1 MHLPGTLPAEGE
13 TPARRRPRDK
23 QEEEKTM
30 MKTFATAAA
39 FCALLAGTAHAEKI
53 GVAMSLFDD
62 NYLTVLRHNIQSHA
76 DALGVQVQMEDA
88 LGDIARQQS
97 QIENFVASGVDGII
111 VMLVDADSG
120 KAMSK
125 IADQAGV
132 PLVFVNM
139 LPANMDKF
147 PAKQAWVGSDEEQAG
162 ELQAAEVCKL
172 MGGKGDALI
181 LMGQLGTTGQRGR
194 TAAEERVF
202 SNPPCDG
209 IKILDQQTAN
219 WMRTPA
225 MDLMTNWITS
235 GMKPQAVVAN
245 NDEMALGAIQA
256 LKSSGVDMKD
266 VIVAGVDATQ
276 DALAAMK
283 GGDLDVTVY
292 QSAKGQGEGALDT
305 VLKIAKGDSFEHKVT
320 VPFELVTPAN
330 LDAYLK
336 KN

>member
-1 MHLPGTLPAEGE
+1 
-13 TPARRRPRDK
+13 
-23 QEEEKTM
+23 M
-30 MKTFATAAA
+30 MKKLVTATA
-39 FCALLAGTAHAEKI
+39 FCALMTGAAHAEKI

-62 NYLTVLRHNIQSHA
+62 NYLTVLRHNIQRHA
-76 DALGVQVQMEDA
+76 DDLGVQVQMEDA
-88 LGDIARQQS
+88 QGDIARQQS
-97 QIENFVASGVDGII
+97 QIENFVAAGVDGII
-111 VMLVDADSG
+111 VMLVDADLG

-162 ELQAAEVCKL
+162 ELQATEVCKL
-172 MGGKGDALI
+172 MDGKGDAVI

-194 TAAEERVF
+194 TSAAERVLK
-202 SNPPCDG
+202 NPPCDG
-209 IKILDQQTAN
+209 IKILDAQTAN

-235 GMKPQAVVAN
+235 GMKPKAVLAN
-245 NDEMALGAIQA
+245 NDEMALGAVQA
-256 LKSSGVDMKD
+256 LKSSGFDMKD
-266 VIVAGVDATQ
+266 VIIGGVDATQ

-283 GGDLDVTVY
+283 SGDLDVTVY
-292 QSAKGQGEGALDT
+292 QSAKGQGEGAVNT
-305 VLKIAKGDSFEHKVT
+305 VLKIAKGEAFEHQVA

-330 LDAYLK
+330 VDAYQK
-336 KN
+336 MN

>member
-1 MHLPGTLPAEGE
+1 
-13 TPARRRPRDK
+13 
-23 QEEEKTM
+23 
-30 MKTFATAAA
+30 MKRILTATA
-39 FCALLAGTAHAEKI
+39 FCALMAGAAQAEKI

-62 NYLTVLRHNIQSHA
+62 NYLTVLRHNIQRHA
-76 DALGVQVQMEDA
+76 DALGIEVQMEDA
-88 LGDIARQQS
+88 QGDIARQQS
-97 QIENFVASGVDGII
+97 QIENFVAAGLDGII

-125 IADQAGV
+125 IAEQGGV

-147 PAKQAWVGSDEEQAG
+147 PEKQAWVGSDEEQAG
-162 ELQAAEVCKL
+162 ELQATEVCKL
-172 MGGKGDALI
+172 MGGSGDAVI

-194 TAAEERVF
+194 TDAEERVF
-202 SNPPCDG
+202 KNPPCDG
-209 IKILDQQTAN
+209 IKILDAQTAN

-235 GMKPQAVVAN
+235 GMKPKAVVAN
-245 NDEMALGAIQA
+245 NDEMALGAVQA
-256 LKSSGVDMKD
+256 LKSSGFDMKD

-283 GGDLDVTVY
+283 AGDLDVTVY

-305 VLKIAKGDSFEHKVT
+305 VLKIARGEAFEHKVA

-330 LDAYLK
+330 LDEYMK